1 MSMWLDREG
10 RSVFIGVKKLGV
22 LFQKDFIR
30 EKEMKEFGPSLLP
43 CLICKL
49 M

>member
-1 MSMWLDREG
+1 MSVGLGREG

-22 LFQKDFIR
+22 LFQKDFIG
-30 EKEMKEFGPSLLP
+30 ETDMKEFGPSLLP
-43 CLICKL
+43 CLTCKL